1 MKWLSA
7 LGIAGAL
14 ALVAPTAAAAQSE
27 PRIVELRIVVDGVQV
42 LAGFRL
48 DHGFSAGLLERIQSG
63 LPTGLTYE
71 LELACDRKRWLDDVL
86 DEAELE
92 VMAMFNA
99 VTREYLVNTKLDG
112 RLVDSR
118 TLRDPSD
125 LERAMTAFAAL
136 PVFTID
142 ESCARERYLVR
153 ARVELGTGQWLGF
166 IPVLKTTDWVES
178 NKVRVRRP

>member
-14 ALVAPTAAAAQSE
+14 AIVAPAAAAAVSE

-48 DHGFSAGLLERIQSG
+48 EDGFSQGLLERIQSG

-71 LELACDRKRWLDDVL
+71 LELACDRKRWVDDVL
-86 DEAELE
+86 DDARLE
-92 VMAMFNA
+92 VVAMFNA
-99 VTREYLVNTKLDG
+99 VTREYLVNTKLEG
-112 RLVDSR
+112 KLVDSR
-118 TLRDPSD
+118 TLRDTGD
-125 LERAMTAFAAL
+125 LERAMTVFTAL
-136 PVFTID
+136 PVFTIE

-153 ARVELGTGQWLGF
+153 VRVELGTGQWLGF
-166 IPVLKTTDWVES
+166 IPVLKATDWAES
-178 NKVRVRRP
+178 NKVRVRNP